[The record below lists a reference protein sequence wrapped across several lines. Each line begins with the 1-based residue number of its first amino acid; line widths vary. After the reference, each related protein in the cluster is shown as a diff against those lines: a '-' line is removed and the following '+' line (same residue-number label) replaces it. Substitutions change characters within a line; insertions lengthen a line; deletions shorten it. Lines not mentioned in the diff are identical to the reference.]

1 MDEIPLYEEGD
12 DINEFL
18 EKVEQYH
25 TKISYNKYNIVLN
38 FINDW
43 FKLNKANSYTSLSEF
58 KYVTENRIPKYN
70 KEVVNKH
77 KDIIKSIF
85 DIKIIDKHGFLYI
98 IRKLLKKIGYKIISK
113 KKYDKK
119 FYMIEKFTVL

>member
-25 TKISYNKYNIVLN
+25 TKISYNKYNIVLG

>member
-1 MDEIPLYEEGD
+1 MKQK
-12 DINEFL
+12 DIS
-18 EKVEQYH
+18 V
-25 TKISYNKYNIVLN
+25 S
-38 FINDW
+38 
-43 FKLNKANSYTSLSEF
+43 KLF
-58 KYVTENRIPKYN
+58 F
-70 KEVVNKH
+70 
-77 KDIIKSIF
+77 DIIKSIF